1 MYKEIT
7 IIGAGPAGIAAA
19 IQLKREGFE
28 PFLLEQHK
36 VGGLLWN
43 ANLIENYPGFPDGI
57 PGKKLAWLFSEQL
70 KKLNIKVSRQRVKNL
85 SREKGF
91 FEIETDAGKSAKARI
106 TSRIVIV
113 ASGTIPRKVNL
124 SGGKKGFCKRLF
136 YEISELPSTERK
148 KITIIGGGDVAFDYA
163 LNLVS
168 PQMLSEKSKGGTDC
182 KVDLVFR
189 DPSPKCLPLLL
200 ARAKKSKKINL
211 FPETIPLKIRE
222 KEGKVFLDCCK
233 SSQNLSSKA
242 GKKFSLS
249 SDYILVAIGR
259 VPNIDFLSEELRS
272 LYLQR
277 DTGKALNRQ
286 KTSGI
291 FFVGDVINRDY
302 RQAGIA
308 AGDGLACG
316 MKIAKLLKREKFV
329 ERS

>member
-7 IIGAGPAGIAAA
+7 IIGAGPAGVASA

-28 PFLLEQHK
+28 PLVLEQKK
-36 VGGLLWN
+36 VGGLLSN

-57 PGKKLAWLFSEQL
+57 SGKRLGLLLSEQL
-70 KKLNIKVSRQRVKNL
+70 SNLRIGVKKEKVKHLTWRR
-85 SREKGF
+85 GF
-91 FEIETDAGKSAKARI
+91 FEIRTEMSKIRENKFM
-106 TSRIVIV
+106 SRQVIV
-113 ASGTIPRKVNL
+113 ATGTVPKKINL
-124 SGGKKGFCKRLF
+124 PGAEDSSGKKLF
-136 YEISELPSTERK
+136 YEITELPSTQGK
-148 KITIIGGGDVAFDYA
+148 KIIIIGGGDVAFDYA

-168 PQMLSEKSKGGTDC
+168 PQMLSEKSIGGTDC

-189 DPSPKCLPLLL
+189 DPSPKCLQLLL

-242 GKKFSLS
+242 EKKFSLS

-259 VPNIDFLSEELRS
+259 VPSIDFLSEELRS

-277 DTGKALNRQ
+277 DAGKALNRQ
-286 KTSGI
+286 KVSGI
-291 FFVGDVINRDY
+291 FFAGDVINGDY

-308 AGDGLACG
+308 VGDGLACG
-316 MKIAKLLKREKFV
+316 MRIASLLKKEKLN
-329 ERS
+329 S